1 MTAIATAYCICKTCG
16 QEFTARITGAN
27 RNDADFKASWASKN
41 YDECPACFAERMKKG
56 REEKQKEYDRQNA
69 EAMLRA
75 EDQGLPKLNGT
86 PKQIAWAT
94 SIRENCLSMF
104 DKAISEGKTL
114 NGDPKLMKIAKRAR
128 IAIIDYQDG
137 DIDTLSAAFWINN
150 RERQALK
157 KLIQRIVNVYYKED

>member
-1 MTAIATAYCICKTCG
+1 MGIGKLRRVPYVFCG
-16 QEFTARITGAN
+16 E
-27 RNDADFKASWASKN
+27 
-41 YDECPACFAERMKKG
+41 DEKI

-69 EAMLRA
+69 EAMSRA
-75 EDQGLPKLNGT
+75 VEQGLPELIGT

-104 DKAISEGKTL
+104 DKAIAEGKTL

-157 KLIQRIVNVYYKED
+157 KLIQKIINIYYKED